1 MLLAT
6 AVVMPNANSVAPD
19 QPAHP
24 QSDLSYTVH
33 LSISNTLFVEI
44 IDSVALRSDCLDV
57 QYDMLL
63 SYGRKFSTVKQ
74 LLMSNCLTCNVPRLN
89 DDKRRIDWCWHQ

>member
-1 MLLAT
+1 MGVIFLCVLFFYGYSARNTLRVLLAT

-44 IDSVALRSDCLDV
+44 MDSVALRSDCLDV
-57 QYDMLL
+57 QYDLLL
-63 SYGRKFSTVKQ
+63 SYGENSARLSSFSCQIV
-74 LLMSNCLTCNVPRLN
+74 
-89 DDKRRIDWCWHQ
+89 